1 MNRRKTVVIVGLAI
15 IAFAARQPLYQQF
28 SEIHPSDPARATAL
42 ARCGMDDR
50 FFNVLSA
57 DARTACYDKWLAG
70 DPIPDPTLRVPDQID
85 LKRDAAS
92 IATAAMVPKEDIPK
106 RQAADFYHPR

>member
-1 MNRRKTVVIVGLAI
+1 MNRRTVVVIAGLAL
-15 IAFAARQPLYQQF
+15 IAFVARDRLYQEY

-42 ARCGMDDR
+42 ARCGMDDK

-57 DARTACYDKWLAG
+57 EARTGCYDKWLAG
-70 DPIPDPTLRVPDQID
+70 DPVPDAALRAPNQVD
-85 LKRDAAS
+85 LERQAAG
-92 IATAAMVPKEDIPK
+92 IATAAMVPKEDIQK

>member
-1 MNRRKTVVIVGLAI
+1 MNRRKVVIIAGLAL
-15 IAFAARQPLYQQF
+15 IAFVGRSQLYQEF

-42 ARCGMDDR
+42 ARCGMDDK

-57 DARTACYDKWLAG
+57 EARTACYDKWLAG
-70 DPIPDPTLRVPDQID
+70 DTPPDTALRAPNQVD
-85 LKRDAAS
+85 LERQAAS
-92 IATAAMVPKEDIPK
+92 IATVAMVPKEDIQK